1 MPSTYKDKQVHF
13 STSISSPNSHVILK
27 NRIRRFIK
35 NYKIIILSI
44 LSISFLYFTLSSFP
58 NYNYDSINNYSNDYD
73 DIDNYEYLDDPLMNE
88 DSLKYK
94 FLKNYIVLKQK
105 KNRKNDLDFYSIE
118 FYQKIKVLDILDN
131 IINESVYTIKFN
143 NSINPYDLISK
154 NYNNFN
160 ELPIFEQANLY
171 YSSIFPKTNFKFKA
185 INNQIYK
192 DVYNLNK
199 YLDLRLSKWEKIK
212 SVFNN
217 DELNAIEIND
227 DIFNN
232 LIKNISSSKIE
243 YNNIIANEI
252 NNSIVQLRFFAKF
265 FLDYDNSLYSKVIKP
280 EQPSIDELNDDD
292 ENNLSSLNELD
303 ELKRIENDYKL
314 KDDDNNNSSSSSSL
328 SYTSIDEIS
337 YENINLMCNS
347 ISNKIL
353 PFLTNYYPQ
362 FTNLNSKNEKIE
374 YFPYGYY
381 HKKQSFLPNSPFIKN
396 KLIDKS
402 NSCFIKSLQSDVK
415 SRGIVITANDDL
427 IPELSG
433 LIALLRALNND
444 LPIEIVHNGD
454 ISTSKMKILNQIAKE
469 PVMKLPKSY
478 FKFKKTIKI
487 DSKFPKQNLI
497 FVNIS
502 KCIDFKYKQFFNGW
516 GMKLLSLL
524 FTSFEEVIMLDTDTI
539 PLKNL
544 NYFFETI
551 NYKETG
557 TYFFKDREAN
567 SFLYDGIM
575 NFFKSFMTNEMDSKY
590 LNLDLPNEKILSN
603 RFFKEN
609 SRHFMESGL
618 FLINKQKHFKG
629 ILSSLEL
636 QFFKLISGSVHGEKE
651 FIWLGQQY
659 MGNSNYRFS
668 NTPAVAIGEITP
680 KDEDNDVLG
689 KKIATELCSTHPGH
703 LDDDKETPL
712 WFNSGFLNCKK
723 PESYYKDI
731 NYARNK
737 KLSLTE
743 LRKKYLSPLSIKQ
756 SLIPPPGE
764 YEVKYVRS
772 NDGISYE
779 PNRGWIMTSECSNYL
794 WCAYDIIGG
803 NKKEGEVP
811 IGKVINYKDEDSN
824 RWLYYGD
831 LWVDYFLIGKGEKT
845 KLDLGVIEDDAYDE
859 LNLDKIY
866 DEEYAPDP
874 FKLGG
879 KVTPDDNQ
887 KKKNKNNNNN
897 NNKDEDEDFV
907 KANKG
912 GFAAKS
918 GNFGIDDSTKD
929 DAVNELLQE
938 FEEKLNNTEKIATGT
953 DNIITDSTETPSVTN
968 NKIDLDLDLEQSE
981 TKSDDNKKITKD
993 ETDSFLDSA
1002 REDEDPEKEY

>member
-1 MPSTYKDKQVHF
+1 MSSYKDKKVRF
-13 STSISSPNSHVILK
+13 STYTSSPNSHVILK
-27 NRIRRFIK
+27 GKIRRFIK

-44 LSISFLYFTLSSFP
+44 ISISFLYFTLSSFA
-58 NYNYDSINNYSNDYD
+58 NYNIDSINNYGGDYD
-73 DIDNYEYLDDPLMNE
+73 DDIDSIDYLDDPLVNE

-94 FLKNYIVLKQK
+94 FLKNYITLKK
-105 KNRKNDLDFYSIE
+105 KNKNKNDFDFYSIE

-131 IINESVYTIKFN
+131 IINESVSTIKFN
-143 NSINPYDLISK
+143 NSINPYDIISE
-154 NYNNFN
+154 NYSSFN

-171 YSSIFPKTNFKFKA
+171 YSQIFPKTNFKFKA

-192 DVYNLNK
+192 DVYNIDK
-199 YLDLRLSKWEKIK
+199 YLDLRFSKWEKIK
-212 SVFNN
+212 SVFSD
-217 DELNAIEIND
+217 DELKSIEIDD

-252 NNSIVQLRFFAKF
+252 NNSIVQLRFFSKF
-265 FLDYDNSLYSKVIKP
+265 FLDSDNSLYSKVTKP
-280 EQPSIDELNDDD
+280 EQPSIEELYDSKDEID
-292 ENNLSSLNELD
+292 LSSLNELD
-303 ELKRIENDYKL
+303 ELKRIENDYKS
-314 KDDDNNNSSSSSSL
+314 KSEVVTTNPRD
-328 SYTSIDEIS
+328 YTSIDEIS
-337 YENINLMCNS
+337 YENVNLMCNS
-347 ISNKIL
+347 ISSKVL

-362 FTNLNSKNEKIE
+362 FTNLNSKNEKVE
-374 YFPYGYY
+374 FFPYGYY
-381 HKKQSFLPNSPFIKN
+381 HIKQSFLPNSPFIKS

-415 SRGIVITANDDL
+415 SRGIIITATDDL
-427 IPELSG
+427 VPELSG

-444 LPIEIVHNGD
+444 LPIEIIHNGD
-454 ISTSKMKILNQIAKE
+454 ISPSKMRILNEIAKE

-487 DSKFPKQNLI
+487 DSKFPSQNLT

-524 FTSFEEVIMLDTDTI
+524 FTAFEEVIMLDTDTV

-544 NYFFETI
+544 NYFFETT

-575 NFFKSFMTNEMDSKY
+575 DFFKKFMTTEMDSKY
-590 LNLDLPNEKILSN
+590 LDLDLPNEQVLSN

-629 ILSSLEL
+629 ILSALEL

-680 KDEDNDVLG
+680 NEDSASLG

-731 NYARNK
+731 NYARNR
-737 KLSLTE
+737 KLSLAE

-803 NKKEGEVP
+803 NTKKDDVP
-811 IGKVINYKDEDSN
+811 IGKVIHYKEEDSN

-845 KLDLGVIEDDAYDE
+845 KLDVGVIEDDAYDE

-879 KVTPDDNQ
+879 KVTADDYHDG
-887 KKKNKNNNNN
+887 K
-897 NNKDEDEDFV
+897 DFV
-907 KANKG
+907 EANKG

-918 GNFGIDDSTKD
+918 GNFGIDDSIKD
-929 DAVNELLQE
+929 DAVNELLKE
-938 FEEKLNNTEKIATGT
+938 FEENLNNTDETVATRT
-953 DNIITDSTETPSVTN
+953 DVVIDSTETAPVTT
-968 NKIDLDLDLEQSE
+968 KIDLDHGDE
-981 TKSDDNKKITKD
+981 TKSNDKKAKD
-993 ETDSFLDSA
+993 KSESFLDSA